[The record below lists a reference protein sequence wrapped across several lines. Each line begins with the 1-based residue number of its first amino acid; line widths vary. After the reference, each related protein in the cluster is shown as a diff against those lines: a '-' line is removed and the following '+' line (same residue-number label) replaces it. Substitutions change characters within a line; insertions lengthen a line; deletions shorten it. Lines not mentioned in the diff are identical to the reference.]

1 MDIKL
6 ELVILPVSDVDK
18 ARDFYV
24 QAGFNLDFDQTVSE
38 EIRFVQLTPPG
49 SACSIA
55 FGKGLTTMEPG
66 SVKGM
71 QAVVADAAAVREDL
85 LGRGLEVS
93 EVADLAWG
101 SFVYFTDPDG
111 NAWSLQQLPAWST
124 GAGGTGERPEA

>member
-1 MDIKL
+1 M
-6 ELVILPVSDVDK
+6 
-18 ARDFYV
+18 
-24 QAGFNLDFDQTVSE
+24 
-38 EIRFVQLTPPG
+38 
-49 SACSIA
+49 
-55 FGKGLTTMEPG
+55 MEPG

-93 EVADLAWG
+93 EVADLEWG